1 MLMPNFLIVA
11 VLTVIVSCC
20 GNVSAQAAD
29 LPSTSKAEIDYLLA
43 YLKNSGC
50 QFNRNGQWYHA
61 DEAVSHIE
69 TKYNYLIEKEMLSST
84 EDFIDKAA
92 TKSSISGKPYLVQCG
107 NEAPAP
113 SSLWFREE
121 LARYRSGKR

>member
-1 MLMPNFLIVA
+1 MSNFLIIA
-11 VLTVIVSCC
+11 VLTVIGLGC
-20 GNVSAQAAD
+20 GNVSARAVD
-29 LPSTSKAEIDYLLA
+29 LPSTSKEEIDYLLA

-50 QFNRNGQWYHA
+50 QFNRNGKWYNA
-61 DEAVSHIE
+61 DEAVSHIDA
-69 TKYNYLIEKEMLSST
+69 KYNYLIKKEMLSST

-92 TKSSISGKPYLVQCG
+92 TKSSMSGKSYLVQCG

-113 SSLWFREE
+113 SSLWFMEE

>member
-1 MLMPNFLIVA
+1 MPNFLIVA

-50 QFNRNGQWYHA
+50 QFNRNGQWHHA

-121 LARYRSGKR
+121 LARFRSGKR